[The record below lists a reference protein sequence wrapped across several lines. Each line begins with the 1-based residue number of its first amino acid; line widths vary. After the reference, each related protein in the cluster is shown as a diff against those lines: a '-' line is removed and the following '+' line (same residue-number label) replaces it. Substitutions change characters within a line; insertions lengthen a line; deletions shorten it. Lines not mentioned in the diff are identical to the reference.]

1 MKRPRIL
8 LADDHRIVAEGLRG
22 LLEPEFE
29 LVGIVE
35 DGRALLAAAEKL
47 RPDVIVADISMPLLN
62 GIDSVRQIKKT
73 HEDIKV
79 VFLTMHPDVTYA
91 ASAFEAG
98 ASGYVLKHSAPAEL
112 ITAIRSALSGKTY
125 VTPLL
130 AGELMQ
136 FYKGK
141 PDNRDETTMLTRR
154 QREVLQLFA
163 EGRSAKEIAA
173 ILNISP
179 RTAEFHKYRIMDD
192 LGLKT
197 SAELIQYAIRHGI
210 AAQSVTP
217 PANPGRN
224 AGETDF

>member
-1 MKRPRIL
+1 VKRPRIL

-136 FYKGK
+136 FYKEK
-141 PDNRDETTMLTRR
+141 PDNRDENTRLTPR
-154 QREVLQLFA
+154 QREVLQLLA
-163 EGRSAKEIAA
+163 EGRSAKEIAT

-179 RTAEFHKYRIMDD
+179 RTVEFHKYQIMDG

-197 SAELIQYAIRHGI
+197 FADLLQYAIRHGI
-210 AAQSVTP
+210 VAESVSSSV
-217 PANPGRN
+217 NPERN
-224 AGETDF
+224 TSEK